1 MESKTMAAA
10 GGATTV
16 RPSMD
21 YGDWVLNWWWPAAIQ
36 ALSENTRSNYRTTLN
51 IYVLP
56 YFESTPLDQITKG
69 AIRHWVEK
77 LQGLDIKPST
87 IESAIR
93 VFRTTMMAA
102 MARELIPVNPL
113 VGVRSS

>member
-1 MESKTMAAA
+1 M
-10 GGATTV
+10 TTGSTASGI
-16 RPSMD
+16 RPTMD

-36 ALSENTRSNYRTTLN
+36 ALSENTRANYRTTLN

-56 YFESTPLDQITKG
+56 YFEVTPLDQITKG

-77 LQGLDIKPST
+77 LHELDIKAST
-87 IESAIR
+87 IDSAIR

-102 MARELIPVNPL
+102 MARELISSNPL
-113 VGVRSS
+113 VGVKSS